1 MRGHAV
7 TLSDT
12 DPYKQLDSN
21 GREVVTTRLLIS
33 DLPMYMPDYEVEEI
47 LDKLG
52 VDQRSKVMYDRAR
65 DQQGRISKFKT
76 GKRFAY
82 IVVPEHPLPKS
93 IEFGVFTPKLF
104 YREQAEYKPRQCFK
118 CLEQGHLARDCPNQV
133 RCRTCNGSG
142 HKAGDPEC
150 SLGIPPPPPGPA
162 AYLMTSSGGA
172 HWPNLS
178 GPLTPLGGIAMEA
191 TEQPPLPPSPG
202 VTAVEK
208 SPSSVSQVDTPAPVR
223 DSPSPSPESETVS
236 MKRPASP
243 PTPQSAQDPKRE
255 RGDLMEGK
263 SKEEP
268 GW

>member
-1 MRGHAV
+1 MKGHAV

-65 DQQGRISKFKT
+65 DQQGRISRFKT

-93 IEFGVFTPKLF
+93 IEFGVFTPKLS
-104 YREQAEYKPRQCFK
+104 YLEQAQYKPRQCFK

-133 RCRTCNGSG
+133 RCHTCNGSG
-142 HKAGDPEC
+142 HKSGDSEC
-150 SLGIPPPPPGPA
+150 SLGIPPPPPPGPA
-162 AYLMTSSGGA
+162 ADLMTSSDEA
-172 HWPNLS
+172 HWPNPG

-191 TEQPPLPPSPG
+191 TEHPTLPPSPE
-202 VTAVEK
+202 VTAVDK
-208 SPSSVSQVDTPAPVR
+208 SPSSVSQVDTPSPVR
-223 DSPSPSPESETVS
+223 GSPSPSPESEIMSAAMS
-236 MKRPASP
+236 MKHPASP
-243 PTPQSAQDPKRE
+243 PTPQSGQDPN
-255 RGDLMEGK
+255 
-263 SKEEP
+263 EEI
-268 GW
+268 